1 MVVEWR
7 GRRPYSRFARPF
19 TLSQRRWLMRSWTDH
34 QSQENVLNDGITS
47 NQDDTALDH
56 EQPDATGCAG
66 TTLTVHIV
74 FRDALHAYAFERLLK
89 RITRDDLI
97 ALTFCEPDITTLL
110 AALGDARRP
119 LKHVRN
125 LYIDPLEHDRP
136 QHEDNQDIP
145 WKKSRSH

>member
-1 MVVEWR
+1 M
-7 GRRPYSRFARPF
+7 
-19 TLSQRRWLMRSWTDH
+19 
-34 QSQENVLNDGITS
+34 NDGITS
-47 NQDDTALDH
+47 NQDDTALDY

-74 FRDALHAYAFERLLK
+74 FRDALHAYIFERLLK

-125 LYIDPLEHDRP
+125 LYINPLEHD
-136 QHEDNQDIP
+136 
-145 WKKSRSH
+145 